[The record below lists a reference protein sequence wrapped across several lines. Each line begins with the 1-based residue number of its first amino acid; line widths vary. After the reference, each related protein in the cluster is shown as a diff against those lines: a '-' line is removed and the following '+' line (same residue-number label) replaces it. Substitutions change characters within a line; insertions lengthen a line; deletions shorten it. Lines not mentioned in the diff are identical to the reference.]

1 MVGVAPLVAVS
12 REGGAITALVA
23 GDRKL
28 DDVRRIV
35 GLKSEK
41 RRRRVC
47 GACVE
52 GRVESS
58 SQRDLAM
65 GVRVRDSEQ
74 SVSHIVDA

>member
-1 MVGVAPLVAVS
+1 MNGRRRPS
-12 REGGAITALVA
+12 RRCVEGGAITALVA

-47 GACVE
+47 EACVE

-58 SQRDLAM
+58 SQRDLA
-65 GVRVRDSEQ
+65 RV
-74 SVSHIVDA
+74 